1 MPTKHQRRTTSNGL
15 GCCIGY
21 FMSRIVKCNDLQHAY
36 ERYNKELHGKGSN
49 AIVFDLLKD
58 FCTCTN
64 CTVLNSSILG
74 WINIPISPTINALRT
89 LCTSPTILDSIFFN
103 LFNKTK
109 QKSYGAFPRM
119 GMKSF
124 STKLEALLNHTRCSQ
139 LDVIGQGEA
148 HIVSFRLITWLHACA
163 KDASHATWH
172 L

>member
-1 MPTKHQRRTTSNGL
+1 
-15 GCCIGY
+15 
-21 FMSRIVKCNDLQHAY
+21 
-36 ERYNKELHGKGSN
+36 
-49 AIVFDLLKD
+49 
-58 FCTCTN
+58 
-64 CTVLNSSILG
+64 
-74 WINIPISPTINALRT
+74 
-89 LCTSPTILDSIFFN
+89 
-103 LFNKTK
+103 
-109 QKSYGAFPRM
+109 M